1 MGVQCFTICF
11 VLTVVLLEYWWL
23 FNTILAVVVGMANY
37 DMLGDLVVVVHLAN
51 YVPLSDDFSS
61 NLRPSGRAT
70 SCQGSSTGGAD
81 ATKAK

>member
-1 MGVQCFTICF
+1 MFHTM
-11 VLTVVLLEYWWL
+11 LDVVL
-23 FNTILAVVVGMANY
+23 AMAK
-37 DMLGDLVVVVHLAN
+37 DVTRCSSGDPVAN
-51 YVPLSDDFSS
+51 YVRDSSS